1 MHSKITSKY
10 QTTIPKEVRDKLKV
24 SVSDTLEWK
33 FVEGRLVVEPSK
45 PFFQKY
51 RGFIK
56 VGEGDISEDL
66 KKARE
71 SMAKRFS

>member
-24 SVSDTLEWK
+24 SVADTLEWK
-33 FVEGRLVVEPSK
+33 FVDGRLLVETSK

-51 RGFIK
+51 RGSIK
-56 VGEGDISEDL
+56 TGKGDISEDL
-66 KKARE
+66 QKARE
-71 SMAKRFS
+71 SIAKRFS